1 MALKSPCVKERG
13 RLSLF
18 VFWLL
23 FFVAVV
29 VLNWFQIKT
38 PHLKLESAATTTRT
52 RSG

>member
-13 RLSLF
+13 RLF

-29 VLNWFQIKT
+29 VLNWFQLKT
-38 PHLKLESAATTTRT
+38 PRLKLESAATTART